1 MFVFT
6 TWALRSFGLSGI
18 IGSIFFICGD
28 LLYNHVPGS
37 SASPA
42 VKMGNLPTSRLLNA
56 GTFGLIGCWFYTLA
70 ALHIYLAFR
79 PVGELFASILLLAFG
94 AVMICYGISHTAY
107 FSIAAGARVA
117 ANIGSDVEKGGQLG
131 TIFFQRLV
139 AITYI
144 PVVISSLMMLYGIV
158 TGRSLYPRWMFIFL
172 PIIIYLLK
180 APIVRILKG
189 RLREL
194 VNDSYDNIVLF
205 VFYLL
210 STIVLWNVVVM
221 YHS

>member
-1 MFVFT
+1 MFIFT
-6 TWALRSFGLSGI
+6 TWALRLSGLSGI
-18 IGSIFFICGD
+18 IGSLLFICGD

-42 VKMGNLPTSRLLNA
+42 VKMGKLPASRLILA
-56 GTFGLIGCWFYTLA
+56 GTLGLFGCWFYTLA
-70 ALHIYLAFR
+70 AWHLYMAFW
-79 PVGELFASILLLAFG
+79 PAGEIFALILLLAFG

-117 ANIGSDVEKGGQLG
+117 ADNGTDMEKGGHLG
-131 TIFFQRLV
+131 NAFFQRLV
-139 AITYI
+139 AITYV

-158 TGRSLYPRWMFIFL
+158 TGRSLYPRWMFVFM
-172 PIIIYLLK
+172 PVIIYMLK
-180 APIVRILKG
+180 TLVVRILKG

-205 VFYLL
+205 MFYLV
-210 STIVLWNVVVM
+210 STLVLWNGMVV
-221 YHS
+221 